1 MERVASNFDF
11 SILEKTLFTLDTDHS
26 GTALNRIKTQLNTFF
41 VKTRCKE
48 VLYTQNT
55 DKLFFGL
62 RVYPILDGNK
72 AIELLGDSDS
82 NTFEGYY
89 LEIDS
94 KLLDPMLYLDGREL
108 VALIIHEIGHIVYD
122 TMAIQEVK
130 NQIDM
135 YFARSNEYVDINAS
149 KGYKELLAYAIKD
162 AVMKVGSVFSKTGN
176 TEMVA
181 DAFVVACGYGPELES
196 ALKKIVKSLSYMAQD
211 VDDRFIAL
219 SWVLRLGRE
228 FSILR
233 IPAIKTLNK
242 AAQLTGSNLEKKEL
256 KYASRIM
263 STMNEP
269 INESALDNLKARFS
283 KKFMEFK
290 AKGVRAIKNDVYEL
304 NLRLRCADDQDELM
318 SIIRTIN
325 SDIAILQDY
334 LTEDIPDEERQD
346 IIETLQELYD
356 IRQKAAKDKT
366 VKDRYSGYIQVIY
379 PSI

>member
-11 SILEKTLFTLDTDHS
+11 SILEKTLFTLDADHS

-122 TMAIQEVK
+122 TMTIQEVK

>member
-122 TMAIQEVK
+122 TMTIQEVK

-196 ALKKIVKSLSYMAQD
+196 AIKKIVKSLSYMAQD

>member
-122 TMAIQEVK
+122 TMTIQEVK

-196 ALKKIVKSLSYMAQD
+196 ALKKIVKSLSYMTQD

>member
-41 VKTRCKE
+41 VKIRCKE

-122 TMAIQEVK
+122 TMTIQEVK

>member
-122 TMAIQEVK
+122 TMTIQEVK